1 VTPCEVV
8 QDGRRGGYCR
18 FRSTDAF
25 CFLRDVMIYNLEG
38 AAIADSAATL
48 IFRMSKSSSGPVD

>member
-1 VTPCEVV
+1 M
-8 QDGRRGGYCR
+8 
-18 FRSTDAF
+18 DAGVDIAGFDQPMRF

-38 AAIADSAATL
+38 ATIADSAATL